1 MSEIIILQSGDA
13 AALNPNRS
21 GFAHGFGIFETIKLL
36 QGRLC
41 FWKAHWQRFYDS
53 AVDLGLPLDH
63 TPEGALAAIRELVQ
77 AEGLRDGTVKISL
90 LKEGTGARCY
100 VYARPAMA
108 TTASVRLQLTTK
120 HPLNEHSCLA
130 GHKTHNYMENML
142 LLESARA
149 EGYADVL
156 RVNTAGVLAE
166 TTVANLFFI
175 REGRLCTPA
184 LSTGILPGV
193 IRAEVIQ
200 VADSLAIP
208 VEEGSY
214 TPAVLQAAEV
224 VFLTNSSVSIRSM
237 NTISG
242 AGLDLMLPSEPRA
255 LLDALTSGLSDVE
268 MKKSVLLLDD

>member
-13 AALNPNRS
+13 AALNPNQS
-21 GFAHGFGIFETIKLL
+21 GFAHGFGIFETIKLS

-41 FWKAHWQRFYDS
+41 FWEAHWQRFYDS

-63 TPEGALAAIRELVQ
+63 TPEGALAAIRELAQ
-77 AEGLRDGTVKISL
+77 ADGLRDGTVKLSL
-90 LKEGTGARCY
+90 LKEGAGARCY
-100 VYARPAMA
+100 VYARPAMSA
-108 TTASVRLQLTTK
+108 TTTVRLQLTMQY
-120 HPLNEHSCLA
+120 PLNEHSRLA

-149 EGYADVL
+149 EGFADVL

-175 REGRLCTPA
+175 KQGRLCTPA

-200 VADSLAIP
+200 VADSLGVP

-214 TPAVLQAAEV
+214 TPAVLQAAEA
-224 VFLTNSSVSIRSM
+224 VFLTNSSVGIRLM
-237 NTISG
+237 DTISG
-242 AGLDLMLPSEPRA
+242 EELDLMVPSEPRP
-255 LLDALTSGLSDVE
+255 LLDALTLGLSDLE
-268 MKKSVLLLDD
+268 MKKSVLLFDD

>member
-21 GFAHGFGIFETIKLL
+21 GFAHGFGIFETIKLS

-41 FWKAHWQRFYDS
+41 FWEAHWQRFYDS

-63 TPEGALAAIRELVQ
+63 TPEAALAAIRELVQ

-90 LKEGTGARCY
+90 LKEGPGARCY

-108 TTASVRLQLTTK
+108 ATTSVRLQLTTK
-120 HPLNEHSCLA
+120 HPLNEHSRLA

-156 RVNTAGVLAE
+156 RVNTVSVLAE

-175 REGRLCTPA
+175 KQGRLCTPA

-214 TPAVLQAAEV
+214 TPAVLQEADA
-224 VFLTNSSVSIRSM
+224 VFLTNSTGGIRLM
-237 NTISG
+237 DTISEG
-242 AGLDLMLPSEPRA
+242 ELDLMVPGEPRP
-255 LLDALTSGLSDVE
+255 LLDALTSGLSEVE
-268 MKKSVLLLDD
+268 IKKSVLLLDD